1 MQIDRT
7 PARLTAPDQR
17 NGLDGAGTVL
27 VRGSRNEGRAEERR
41 LNHVRPIV
49 EGHLDCV
56 QVALAKRH
64 RDSRAAVD
72 ESTLTRLDHH

>member
-7 PARLTAPDQR
+7 QARLTAPDQR

-27 VRGSRNEGRAEERR
+27 FRALRNEGRAEERR
-41 LNHVRPIV
+41 LDHVRRIV
-49 EGHLDCV
+49 EGHLDRV
-56 QVALAKRH
+56 QVALAERH

-72 ESTLTRLDHH
+72 ENTLTGLGHH